1 MAKFKSEDL
10 LNELTED
17 VSRLIE
23 AAEFFKQA
31 DKSKLVYQVDK
42 AKWSVVQCLE
52 HLNAYGRI
60 YLPAIEKKMEEKT
73 DTHIAWFNSG
83 YWGEKFTKSMKPTN
97 VFEIKN
103 KMKGLKKFS
112 FPNSL
117 NVDTV
122 LNEFHEQQLKL
133 QALLKAAR
141 ERDLNQN
148 HIPITLTKLV
158 KLRLGD
164 AFRFLVA
171 HEQRHMIQARN
182 TLKQTGVTT
191 DKFPVILLAVPQ

>member
-10 LNELTED
+10 LKDLQED
-17 VSRLIE
+17 VRRLSE

-31 DKSKLVYQVDK
+31 DKSKLVYVVDK
-42 AKWSVVQCLE
+42 NKWSVVQALE
-52 HLNAYGRI
+52 HLNAYGRF
-60 YLPAIEKKMEEKT
+60 YMPAIERVLSEKGG
-73 DTHIAWFNSG
+73 THAAWFNSG
-83 YWGEKFTKSMKPTN
+83 YWGERFTKAVKPTN

-117 NVDTV
+117 NVETV
-122 LNEFHEQQLKL
+122 LNEFSAQQEKL
-133 QALLKAAR
+133 LQLLESAKKAN
-141 ERDLNQN
+141 LNTN
-148 HIPITLTKLV
+148 HIPIMLTKII

-164 AFRFLVA
+164 AFRFLIA

-182 TLKQTGVTT
+182 TLKGTGVMT
-191 DKFPVILLAVPQ
+191 DKFPVVLQAVPQ